1 MQNVRVLSNHDRA
14 LLAHQCTFGDKIAQF
29 NISQF
34 YEIKINHGV
43 QMIIDIAEFTPK
55 ELLFVI

>member
-1 MQNVRVLSNHDRA
+1 MFERA
-14 LLAHQCTFGDKIAQF
+14 LLAHQCTFGEKIARF

-34 YEIKINHGV
+34 YMIKINHWV

-55 ELLFVI
+55 DLFFII